1 MACCSNTTT
10 NTCNTSCGTPRRGNG
25 YLLVIV
31 LYILL
36 AILLGSF
43 FC

>member
-1 MACCSNTTT
+1 MACQTTT
-10 NTCNTSCGTPRRGNG
+10 NCNPCPNPCGRKSSG

-36 AILLGSF
+36 AILVSSF
-43 FC
+43 IC

>member
-1 MACCSNTTT
+1 MACCNQQTT
-10 NTCNTSCGTPRRGNG
+10 NNCNPCGRRGNG

-36 AILLGSF
+36 AILVSSF
-43 FC
+43 IC

>member
-1 MACCSNTTT
+1 MACAT
-10 NTCNTSCGTPRRGNG
+10 NTSCNPCGNPCGKRGNG

-36 AILLGSF
+36 AILVSSF
-43 FC
+43 IC